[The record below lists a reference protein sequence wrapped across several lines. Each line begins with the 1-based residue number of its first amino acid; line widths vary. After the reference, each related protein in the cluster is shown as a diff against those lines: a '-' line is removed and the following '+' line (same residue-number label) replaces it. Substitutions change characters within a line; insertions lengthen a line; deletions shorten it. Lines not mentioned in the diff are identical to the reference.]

1 MVSIGNDP
9 QMAELFRLVKYYNLP
24 RLLWILQNDNTVISQ
39 LMGINIFV
47 YHVAPQAIPQLSLDI
62 SGTYFGGTAP
72 YEVI

>member
-39 LMGINIFV
+39 LMGINIFFF
-47 YHVAPQAIPQLSLDI
+47 YHVAPQVIPQPSLDI
-62 SGTYFGGTAP
+62 SGT
-72 YEVI
+72 